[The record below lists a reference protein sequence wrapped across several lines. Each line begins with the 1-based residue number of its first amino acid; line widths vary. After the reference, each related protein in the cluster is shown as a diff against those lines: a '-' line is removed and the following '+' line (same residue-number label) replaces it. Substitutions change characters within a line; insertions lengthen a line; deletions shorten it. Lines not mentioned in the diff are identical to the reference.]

1 MPETEGTTC
10 TSCFTLNPPGA
21 PACIRCNQPLPEGN
35 GPGTPLIVQPGT
47 GVSGPTDWP
56 GAAPPATDQPGAGQ
70 SGAGQSGAGQPE
82 AGQAG
87 AVPPAAGQPGGEQAG
102 GGTGG
107 GSGRRGRG
115 AGAGGSGRGG
125 AAPGGPAE
133 LAPQGVATPGL
144 EDPDGYLGQAPPAA
158 TGLAVPPRGAPGA
171 SRSAA
176 AAVQPPGFGMGT
188 ADGVPAELAGM
199 SPAEQRRIIRR
210 IAIVGGIVV
219 LLVLAGGGAALWLT
233 RPKYLDTDPVANG
246 IGTALTQ
253 RAGETV
259 LVRCEGTPRLRAGET
274 FQCAATDRHGVT
286 RTVKVRVLDTS
297 GRYEWTLG

>member
-1 MPETEGTTC
+1 VCEDRGVPETEGTTC

-21 PACIRCNQPLPEGN
+21 PSCIRCNQPLPAEN
-35 GPGTPLIVQPGT
+35 GPAAPLSVQPGT
-47 GVSGPTDWP
+47 GVASPTDWP
-56 GAAPPATDQPGAGQ
+56 GAVPASAG
-70 SGAGQSGAGQPE
+70 PD
-82 AGQAG
+82 
-87 AVPPAAGQPGGEQAG
+87 AA
-102 GGTGG
+102 
-107 GSGRRGRG
+107 GRG
-115 AGAGGSGRGG
+115 AGAGGEPGRRGSAAGPGVPGRGG

-133 LAPQGVATPGL
+133 LAPQGVTPGL
-144 EDPDGYLGQAPPAA
+144 ADPEGFLAQAQPPR
-158 TGLAVPPRGAPGA
+158 GLAVPPRGSPGG

-176 AAVQPPGFGMGT
+176 AAVQPPGFGVG
-188 ADGVPAELAGM
+188 AGDGAPAELAGM
-199 SPAEQRRIIRR
+199 SPAEQRRITRR

-259 LVRCEGTPRLRAGET
+259 LVRCQGTPRLRAGEM
-274 FQCAATDRHGVT
+274 FECAATDRHGVT
-286 RTVKVRVLDTS
+286 RTVRVRVLDTS